1 MNYLLISFSHKNTN
15 ITVRDKISFNDD
27 EVLKTF
33 MQQAKAYT
41 SEIMV
46 LNTCN
51 RIEFFLTTAN
61 TEEAVV
67 NLLHDLSHF
76 SKISYELLKDIA
88 DIFYKEMAIH
98 HFFAVISSLES
109 LVIGETQIVGQIKDA
124 FQFAFENGFAGQKIS
139 RVIHYGF
146 KCSATIRNNTS
157 ISKSKVSIASVA
169 VSKAE
174 TIYQNL
180 NNISA
185 LVIGAGE
192 MSRLITQYLK
202 SKSANV
208 ILINRTRTKAEAIA
222 DEVQDI
228 TVQNF
233 SELKNLINQ
242 VKLVFTSTS
251 SEDPII
257 KSNMIKDTD
266 FKRVWFDLAVPK
278 DIEDNNKKD
287 VIIYRIDDLQ
297 DTVEKNIKNREIEIK
312 SSYKIVGEFTH
323 NFFQWIN
330 SLAIKPLIKD
340 IYLKAQDSV
349 ADEVARS
356 IKKGFVPKELEKNV
370 EKVAMQS
377 LKKFLH
383 GMSKKLKKIS
393 NEPSSDVVIES
404 INYLFD
410 LQNQK
415 TTKLKNVYKCEYTL
429 EKGKSLTGLKNDFS

>member
-61 TEEAVV
+61 TEEAVDD
-67 NLLHDLSHF
+67 LLHDLSHF
-76 SKISYELLKDIA
+76 SKISYELLKNTA
-88 DIFYKEMAIH
+88 DIFYNEMAIH

-139 RVIHYGF
+139 RAIHYGF

-233 SELKNLINQ
+233 SELENLINQ

-251 SEDPII
+251 SEAPII

-287 VIIYRIDDLQ
+287 IIIYRIDDLQ